1 MAFGKPGRPAEDRLA
16 RQSEIY
22 EAVSP
27 LILDLGVHRMSMG
40 AAARAA
46 YLSVGGLYHHFPTK
60 RDLVLHGLQPEAIAR
75 RCQAFHDRFDHL
87 ARSNPLAYLE
97 AGLDSVTGSILFVR
111 PAFHAA
117 LELGVETFKNVL
129 ETSLTTATDEFAV
142 SLQNVFLDAAEDEVY
157 QAGRAMYRAMI
168 SALLDKNITAQE
180 FRGEL
185 SALIN
190 GYFDMRQATTP
201 VATTSFSGNELEP
214 TEAATASLA

>member
-27 LILDLGVHRMSMG
+27 LILDLGVHRLSMG

-46 YLSVGGLYHHFPTK
+46 CLSVGGLYHHFPTK
-60 RDLVLHGLQPEAIAR
+60 RDLVLHGMHPEAIAR
-75 RCQAFHDRFDHL
+75 RCQYFHDRFDY
-87 ARSNPLAYLE
+87 LAYSDPPAYLD
-97 AGLDSVTGSILFVR
+97 AGLKAVTGTLLFVR

-129 ETSLTTATDEFAV
+129 EVSLAAATEEFAV
-142 SLQNVFLDAAEDEVY
+142 SLRNVFPDAAEDEVY
-157 QAGRAMYRAMI
+157 QAGRAMHRAMI
-168 SALLDKNITAQE
+168 SALLDKNITEQE
-180 FRGEL
+180 FRSEV

-190 GYFDMRQATTP
+190 GYFVMRQVTP
-201 VATTSFSGNELEP
+201 TTTSLSGK
-214 TEAATASLA
+214 